1 MAGTATLPTQ
11 ASSAVAT
18 PVSGKVVVFAD
29 TDADALGV
37 LAVKRS
43 DGSVASVVESV
54 GVTAPI
60 TSTGGAT
67 PTIGISAAT
76 DSLPGSMSAADKTKL
91 DSVTAGAAV
100 ASVSVTAPVTNSGT
114 STAPNINVTTSPG
127 SASAV
132 VGTGRN
138 VNTTAPLTG
147 GGTLASDLTL
157 AISAATDS
165 NAGSM
170 SAADKTKLD
179 GITSGAAVAS
189 VGATLPI
196 TSTGGT
202 TPTIAINAAT
212 DTTAGS
218 MSASDKTKLDGMT
231 AGAAVASVTGTA
243 PIVSSGGTT
252 PAISITA
259 ATTTAVGSMSSTD
272 KQKMRLFIDPIADYG
287 CKFDHRVVFDGA
299 TAGGTAVVT
308 SATANFTSADVGK
321 RVVLTGA
328 GASGAQYVGTV
339 SSINST
345 TSINV
350 SPNTTTAVSAKGLQI
365 HTDDLTA
372 WTNLITDVNAA
383 TYAGAVIAIETPNG
397 ATPFGASGFTGRSGI
412 SSFLPTISKQVRISG
427 FGGTFNSNIGD
438 YTKGGGCCIAYAGT
452 SNAPTA
458 YGAVMTFAPVAG
470 ANNQSLKNIV
480 LEHFWIDCRNGD
492 QNEALKGIS
501 MQSCFAWQMNDIFV
515 MDPLAVGIEFLVI
528 QPGTAGA
535 LGEAKDCSRGSAKQ
549 VAVRIIEGVSS
560 PGALSTTPTT
570 TTSVITLSTTGQS
583 LTLAAAITN
592 QTTSGYVWVQT
603 NLGYPVLVNFTG
615 GGGTTTLT
623 GCTVSLQDTI
633 NAPST
638 VSGSNVVACQP
649 TNGCGFLLDG
659 DLTANANL
667 NHFDTCQVVGPVT
680 GTWGP
685 ASIEFRNSDSNEF
698 SNVVVSGG
706 NATALAQPNRIT
718 KPGVRFMG
726 SNSNASMAAR
736 NNVFK
741 SGSAGVGGV
750 SNMGILN
757 TNAILLGQAGPNTW
771 TDYQLGNGEAIPVVE
786 GNSYF
791 SWNPNG
797 GVGLDVCPAPVA
809 VTPQTLV
816 AATQTLIAGSLL
828 AIPPQGWQV
837 GMTLRWTLRMTKTA
851 AGAAIPGTFLILV
864 NTTGTSAGGGTVATM
879 ALTSVGTAAAD
890 TGSVTID
897 FCVHSIGATAAGV
910 AHLVM
915 THGLQTTGWMAVQM
929 QEIDATMATW
939 NSTTAQ
945 EFVML
950 CMTSGAAVVPTIT
963 QCYLEVLKPA
973 NP

>member
-1 MAGTATLPTQ
+1 M
-11 ASSAVAT
+11 
-18 PVSGKVVVFAD
+18 
-29 TDADALGV
+29 
-37 LAVKRS
+37 
-43 DGSVASVVESV
+43 
-54 GVTAPI
+54 
-60 TSTGGAT
+60 
-67 PTIGISAAT
+67 
-76 DSLPGSMSAADKTKL
+76 
-91 DSVTAGAAV
+91 
-100 ASVSVTAPVTNSGT
+100 
-114 STAPNINVTTSPG
+114 
-127 SASAV
+127 
-132 VGTGRN
+132 
-138 VNTTAPLTG
+138 
-147 GGTLASDLTL
+147 
-157 AISAATDS
+157 
-165 NAGSM
+165 
-170 SAADKTKLD
+170 
-179 GITSGAAVAS
+179 
-189 VGATLPI
+189 
-196 TSTGGT
+196 
-202 TPTIAINAAT
+202 
-212 DTTAGS
+212 
-218 MSASDKTKLDGMT
+218 
-231 AGAAVASVTGTA
+231 
-243 PIVSSGGTT
+243 
-252 PAISITA
+252 
-259 ATTTAVGSMSSTD
+259 
-272 KQKMRLFIDPIADYG
+272 
-287 CKFDHRVVFDGA
+287 
-299 TAGGTAVVT
+299 
-308 SATANFTSADVGK
+308 GK

-427 FGGTFNSNIGD
+427 FGGMFNSNIGD

-470 ANNQSLKNIV
+470 ANNQNLKNV
-480 LEHFWIDCRNGD
+480 TLEHFWIDCRNGD
-492 QNEALKGIS
+492 QNQALKGLS
-501 MQSCFAWQMNDIFV
+501 LQSCFAWQLNDFFV
-515 MDPLAVGIEFLVI
+515 NDPLAVGIELLVI
-528 QPGTAGA
+528 SPGTSGA
-535 LGEAKDCSRGSAKQ
+535 LGEAKDCSRGSARQ
-549 VAVRIIEGVSS
+549 VCVRALDATSS

-570 TTSVITLSTTGQS
+570 TTTAIALSTTGQS

-592 QTTSGYVWVQT
+592 QQTSGYVWVQT

-638 VSGSNVVACQP
+638 VSGSNVVAAQP
-649 TNGCGFLLDG
+649 SNGCGVVHDG

-667 NHFDTCQVVGPVT
+667 NHWDTCQVIHGT
-680 GTWGP
+680 TWGP
-685 ASIEFRNSDSNEF
+685 SAMEFRNSDSNEMT
-698 SNVVVSGG
+698 NCVMNGG
-706 NATALAQPNRIT
+706 SATALAQPNRIT
-718 KPGVRFMG
+718 KPGIRFTG
-726 SNSNASMAAR
+726 SNSNAGMASR

-757 TNAILLGQAGPNTW
+757 TNAILSAQAGPNTW
-771 TDYQLGNGEAIPVVE
+771 TDYQLGNGEAVPVVE

-791 SWNPNG
+791 TWNPNG

-879 ALTSVGTAAAD
+879 ALTSVGTAVAD

>member
-18 PVSGKVVVFAD
+18 PVSGKVAVFAD

-43 DGSVASVVESV
+43 DGSVASMVESV
-54 GVTAPI
+54 GA
-60 TSTGGAT
+60 
-67 PTIGISAAT
+67 
-76 DSLPGSMSAADKTKL
+76 
-91 DSVTAGAAV
+91 
-100 ASVSVTAPVTNSGT
+100 
-114 STAPNINVTTSPG
+114 
-127 SASAV
+127 
-132 VGTGRN
+132 
-138 VNTTAPLTG
+138 
-147 GGTLASDLTL
+147 
-157 AISAATDS
+157 
-165 NAGSM
+165 
-170 SAADKTKLD
+170 
-179 GITSGAAVAS
+179 
-189 VGATLPI
+189 
-196 TSTGGT
+196 
-202 TPTIAINAAT
+202 
-212 DTTAGS
+212 
-218 MSASDKTKLDGMT
+218 
-231 AGAAVASVTGTA
+231 TA
-243 PIVSSGGTT
+243 PIVSSGGIT
-252 PAISITA
+252 PAISISAATDTA
-259 ATTTAVGSMSSTD
+259 AGSMSSTD

-321 RVVLTGA
+321 RIVLSGA
-328 GASGAQYVGTV
+328 GASRSQYVGTV
-339 SSINST
+339 LSINST

-350 SPNTTTAVSAKGLQI
+350 TPNTTTAVSAKGLQV

-397 ATPFGASGFTGRSGI
+397 ATPFGTSGFTGRSGI

-427 FGGTFNSNIGD
+427 FGGTFNSTIGD

-458 YGAVMTFAPVAG
+458 FGAVMTFAPVAG
-470 ANNQSLKNIV
+470 ANNQNLKNV
-480 LEHFWIDCRNGD
+480 TLEHFWIDCRNGD

-501 MQSCFAWQMNDIFV
+501 MQSCFAWQMKDVFV

-528 QPGTAGA
+528 SPGTAGA

-549 VAVRIIEGVSS
+549 VAVCIIDGVSS

-570 TTSVITLSTTGQS
+570 ITSNITLSTTGQS
-583 LTLAAAITN
+583 LTLDAAAITN

-603 NLGYPVLVNFTG
+603 TLGYPVLVNFTG

-633 NAPST
+633 NAPAT
-638 VSGSNVVACQP
+638 VSGSNIVACQP
-649 TNGCGFLLDG
+649 TNGCGFVLDG

-698 SNVVVSGG
+698 SNVVVNGG
-706 NATALAQPNRIT
+706 NATALGQPNRIT

-726 SNSNASMAAR
+726 SNSNATMAAR

-757 TNAILLGQAGPNTW
+757 NGAILSAQAGPNTW

-791 SWNPNG
+791 TWNPNG
-797 GVGLDVCPAPVA
+797 GAGLDVCPAPVA